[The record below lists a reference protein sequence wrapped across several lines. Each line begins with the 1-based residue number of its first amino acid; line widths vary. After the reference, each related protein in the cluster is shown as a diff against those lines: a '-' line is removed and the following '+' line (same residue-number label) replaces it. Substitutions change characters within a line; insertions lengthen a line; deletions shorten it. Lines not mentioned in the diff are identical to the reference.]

1 MLGERHRSREADQVP
16 RVEPIGTLCVGHGMC
31 VELAPE
37 VFHLSY
43 GCVDIPK
50 PNIDGSDTELVTRV
64 RQAVYRCPAKALLI
78 SSE

>member
-1 MLGERHRSREADQVP
+1 MLGERHRLREADQVP
-16 RVEPIGTLCVGHGMC
+16 RVEPIGTLCVGNGMC

-37 VFHLSY
+37 VFQLSY

>member
-1 MLGERHRSREADQVP
+1 
-16 RVEPIGTLCVGHGMC
+16 MC

-37 VFHLSY
+37 VFQLSY

-50 PNIDGSDTELVTRV
+50 PNIDATDTQLVARV